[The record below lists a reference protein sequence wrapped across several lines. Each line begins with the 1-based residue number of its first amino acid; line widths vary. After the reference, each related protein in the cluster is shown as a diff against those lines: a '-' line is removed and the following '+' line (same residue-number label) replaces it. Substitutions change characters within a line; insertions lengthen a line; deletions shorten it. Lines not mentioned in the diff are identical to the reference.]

1 MNKKAA
7 NITIQ
12 MFQNQNK
19 IVAQAPN
26 NEAKTLKSHPW
37 VVGWKKEARQIVEG
51 QIRVLYHI
59 KVRMKKL

>member
-12 MFQNQNK
+12 MFQNQSK

-26 NEAKTLKSHPW
+26 NEAKTLKNRLS
-37 VVGWKKEARQIVEG
+37 VVDWKKEAHQIVEDL
-51 QIRVLYHI
+51 IRV
-59 KVRMKKL
+59 